1 MSLKHHFDR
10 RVPLLSAP
18 AQRRRQPILLA
29 VLSLLL
35 CLGLLSGCLGENPET
50 GPEPAYTP
58 TPTPTHTPT
67 VTPHPLGS
75 PGNPLILAAVTGTA
89 PDSFPPAQD
98 LAAQL
103 TSLTGVTVTAREF
116 STYEDI
122 ILNLSNGDA
131 HIAWMPPL
139 TYLLAA
145 RRGIAEV
152 ALLTNR
158 FGVYLYGTQIMA
170 NVASGFTAYYDP
182 ITGENTAEP
191 AVALAQLAGKRPC
204 YVDPGSTAGY
214 VVPAGLLASTQIPVL
229 EPAFVQGHPAVVRA
243 LYIQGVCDF
252 GATFSIS
259 GDPRTADSVLGD
271 LLDAQ
276 SRIVILYQSDAVIP
290 NLNLSYLS
298 GLPEEM
304 RFKLN
309 TAFLDLAA
317 TPEGRALLSAAAGNY
332 QVEALRVID
341 DTTYDPLRQL
351 VEAIDLNLGQ
361 LIGR

>member
-1 MSLKHHFDR
+1 M
-10 RVPLLSAP
+10 A
-18 AQRRRQPILLA
+18 
-29 VLSLLL
+29 
-35 CLGLLSGCLGENPET
+35 LLSGCLGEDPEV

-58 TPTPTHTPT
+58 TPTPTLTPT

-75 PGNPLILAAVTGTA
+75 PGNPLILTVVTGTA
-89 PDSFPPAQD
+89 PDSFVPSQD

-103 TSLTGVTVTAREF
+103 TSLTGLTVTARKF
-116 STYEDI
+116 ATYDDVL
-122 ILNLSNGDA
+122 LNLSNGDA
-131 HIAWMPPL
+131 HITWMPPL

-145 RRGIAEV
+145 RRGIAEA
-152 ALLTNR
+152 ALLTNH
-158 FGVYLYGTQIMA
+158 FGVYLYGTQVMA
-170 NVASGFTAYYDP
+170 HTASGFTPYYDP
-182 ITGENTAEP
+182 ISGNNTAEP

-214 VVPAGLLASTQIPVL
+214 VVPAGLLANAQVPVL
-229 EPAFVQGHPAVVRA
+229 EPAFVQSHPAVVRA

-259 GDPRTADSVLGD
+259 GDPRTSDSVLRD

-276 SRIVILYQSDAVIP
+276 NRVVILYQSDAVIP

-298 GLPEEM
+298 GMPEEM
-304 RFKLN
+304 RYSLT
-309 TAFLDLAA
+309 TAFLDLAG
-317 TPEGRALLSAAAGNY
+317 TPAGRDLLTASAGEY
-332 QVEALRVID
+332 QVEALRAID

-361 LIGR
+361 LIGK